1 MVFHK
6 VPHLQRTANKHR
18 IFKSD
23 SCLAESEETRSQY
36 HWCQCCCW
44 CLLAWMTRLEIGVNN
59 SSSFTLFPLSACFS
73 QHDFSMSP
81 GEMGFLTIPLPEPMT
96 ILMIDHSPL
105 DCGERK
111 GSRPQCKIKKKK
123 RGEGGKRG
131 VDNST
136 RSEWCPV
143 FCFQW
148 WDQWPAQPRGD
159 RESNWRRGRNRCSY
173 TMNMLLVGCIFAKS
187 QGADFPFHKTKKN
200 TARDSRLSTCG
211 PISGK
216 NVAEAIRRICS
227 SLWFTP
233 C

>member
-1 MVFHK
+1 MAFHK

-123 RGEGGKRG
+123 KK
-131 VDNST
+131 
-136 RSEWCPV
+136 
-143 FCFQW
+143 
-148 WDQWPAQPRGD
+148 
-159 RESNWRRGRNRCSY
+159 RRGRKEGR
-173 TMNMLLVGCIFAKS
+173 G
-187 QGADFPFHKTKKN
+187 QFHKV
-200 TARDSRLSTCG
+200 R
-211 PISGK
+211 
-216 NVAEAIRRICS
+216 VMS
-227 SLWFTP
+227 SLLFSVVRSVA
-233 C
+233 CAAARGQGE